1 MFLDDWWPV
10 YHSIRY
16 SIWVLSLRFD
26 QVQEKKIKKISSMN
40 VDASKAVGNGCIASS
55 SSSTPHLPN
64 GGSCDGLYNHP
75 SNDLL
80 GAISSL
86 RLQVVISW
94 VLLVWTEEFH
104 ILSFDSLLNLLYNFP
119 NDER

>member
-1 MFLDDWWPV
+1 
-10 YHSIRY
+10 
-16 SIWVLSLRFD
+16 
-26 QVQEKKIKKISSMN
+26 MN
-40 VDASKAVGNGCIASS
+40 VDASKAVGNGCLASSSIS

-86 RLQVVISW
+86 RLQVVVAC
-94 VLLVWTEEFH
+94 VLLVLTEEV
-104 ILSFDSLLNLLYNFP
+104 
-119 NDER
+119 